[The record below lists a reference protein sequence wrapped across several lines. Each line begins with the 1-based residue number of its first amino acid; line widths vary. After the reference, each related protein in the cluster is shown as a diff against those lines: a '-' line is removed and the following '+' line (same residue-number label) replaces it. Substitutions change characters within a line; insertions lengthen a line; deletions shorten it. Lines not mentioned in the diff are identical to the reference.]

1 MKTEATQERTRLTAA
16 RALVLV
22 LVLGGLLALI
32 LFPRLERFYQK
43 QAGVDGQA
51 SLLLAAEGLNGALR
65 QYAPLPA
72 LVAERETLRAL
83 LEDPDNAALLAE
95 VNEDLRQT
103 AFRLK
108 ASDVY
113 VMDITGY
120 TIAASNYL
128 KDAPF
133 IGRSFSFRPYF
144 TQALDGGLGRYFALG
159 TTSGER
165 GYFYAAPVED
175 GTRIVGVVAI
185 KFTVD
190 GFEETWRTGPYT
202 VLVSDLLGV
211 VFMSNREDWHFRALA
226 PLSDRDRQQ
235 IASSRQYPLDRVHP
249 LANHS
254 NPLGEDLS
262 LRTFEDDGTRESFV
276 SATTR
281 ISDAGWD
288 VTILVPAGPARARAL
303 ATLASGLL
311 IFMALGLMVMVYL
324 QRRARLM
331 DRIAAQASAQEMLET
346 RVTQRTFDLNQ
357 ANSQLRAEI
366 EERRATEAQLKRTQ
380 TELVQAGKLAAL
392 GQMSAALSHEF
403 NQPLAAV
410 KAYADNANTLLQRQ
424 RSQEAQEN
432 ISRISEMTDRMATI
446 SRHLRNFARR
456 PQEDVLPTPL
466 LRVIEDALA
475 VMDVRLKSCN
485 ARVDFTIPE
494 TEVWVA
500 GGNVRLQQVI
510 VNLLNN
516 ALDAMEGLSDPLI
529 SLDLAVSEGTCA
541 LIVRDHGSGLEDDAL
556 QQVFDPFY
564 TTKGPGEGLGLGL
577 SISYNIVRDFG
588 GSITAENHPDG
599 GAVFTL
605 TLQRRN
611 APQRQAAE

>member
-1 MKTEATQERTRLTAA
+1 MTELSPQTQQQSTGA
-16 RALVLV
+16 RVLI
-22 LVLGGLLALI
+22 GILI
-32 LFPRLERFYQK
+32 LCAVLAALAFPRLERFYQLE
-43 QAGVDGQA
+43 AGADGKA
-51 SLLLAAEGLNGALR
+51 SLALATEGLNGALR

-72 LVAERETLRAL
+72 LVAERPTLRAL
-83 LEDPDNAALLAE
+83 LNDPDNAALVTQ
-95 VNEDLRQT
+95 VNEELRQT
-103 AFRLK
+103 AYRLK
-108 ASDVY
+108 ASDIY

-120 TIAASNYL
+120 TLAASNYL

-165 GYFYAAPVED
+165 GYFFAAPVED
-175 GTRIVGVVAI
+175 GTRIVGVVAL

-211 VFMSNREDWHFRALA
+211 VFMSDREDWHFRALA

-235 IASSRQYPLDRVHP
+235 IASSRQYPLNRVTP
-249 LANHS
+249 LENS
-254 NPLGEDLS
+254 VVQLGDGLS
-262 LRTFEDDGTRESFV
+262 LRSFDDEGTGSSYV

-288 VTILVPAGPARARAL
+288 VTILVPTAGARISAL
-303 ATLASGLL
+303 TTLAIGMLV
-311 IFMALGLMVMVYL
+311 FMAAGLGVAAYL

-331 DRIAAQASAQEMLET
+331 ERIAAQASAQAMLET
-346 RVTQRTFDLNQ
+346 RVAQRTADLNE
-357 ANSQLRAEI
+357 ANTQLRAEI
-366 EERRATEAQLKRTQ
+366 DERRATEARLKQTQ
-380 TELVQAGKLAAL
+380 TELVQAGKMAAL

-410 KAYADNANTLLQRQ
+410 KAYADNAQTLLDRD
-424 RSQEAQEN
+424 RSTEAKEN
-432 ISRISEMTDRMATI
+432 ISRISQMTDRMAAI

-466 LRVIEDALA
+466 LQVVDDALA
-475 VMDVRLKSCN
+475 VMEVRAKGLN
-485 ARVDFTIPE
+485 AQVAYNRPP

-500 GGNVRLQQVI
+500 GGHVRLQQVI
-510 VNLLNN
+510 VNLVSN
-516 ALDAMEGLSDPLI
+516 ALDAMEGMDAPRLDISITEEDEASVLRIRDYGPGLSSDVQTQL
-529 SLDLAVSEGTCA
+529 
-541 LIVRDHGSGLEDDAL
+541 
-556 QQVFDPFY
+556 FDPFF
-564 TTKGPGEGLGLGL
+564 TTKGPGHGLGLGL

-588 GSITAENHPDG
+588 GAIDGENHPEG
-599 GAVFTL
+599 GAVFSL
-605 TLQRRN
+605 RLKRRA
-611 APQRQAAE
+611 APQQQAAE

>member
-1 MKTEATQERTRLTAA
+1 MKADAIHNRPRLTAG
-16 RALVLV
+16 RALFFV
-22 LVLGGLLALI
+22 LVLGSVLALL
-32 LFPRLERFYQK
+32 LFPRLERFYLL
-43 QAGVDGQA
+43 QAGAEGRA
-51 SLLLAAEGLNGALR
+51 SLLLATEGLNGALR

-72 LVAERETLRAL
+72 LVAERENLRT
-83 LEDPDNAALLAE
+83 LLADPGNTALQAE
-95 VNEDLRQT
+95 INEELRQT

-108 ASDVY
+108 ASDIY
-113 VMDITGY
+113 LMDITGL
-120 TIAASNYL
+120 TLAASNYL

-175 GTRIVGVVAI
+175 GTRIVGVVAV

-235 IASSRQYPLDRVHP
+235 IASSRQYPLNRVRP
-249 LANHS
+249 LPNTLE
-254 NPLGEDLS
+254 PLGEGLTQ
-262 LRTFEDDGTRESFV
+262 RIFEENGTRENFV

-281 ISDAGWD
+281 LSDAGWD
-288 VTILVPAGPARARAL
+288 VTILVPTGPARNRAL

-311 IFMALGLMVMVYL
+311 IFMALGLMAVVYL

-346 RVTQRTFDLNQ
+346 RVAQRTADLNQ
-357 ANSQLRAEI
+357 ANAQLRAEI
-366 EERRATEAQLKRTQ
+366 DERRATEAQLKQTQ

-410 KAYADNANTLLQRQ
+410 KAYADNAKTLLERA
-424 RSQEAQEN
+424 RTEDATEN
-432 ISRISEMTDRMATI
+432 ISRISQMTDRMAAI

-475 VMDVRLKSCN
+475 VMEVRLTNCSAKV
-485 ARVDFTIPE
+485 AFTPPE

-500 GGNVRLQQVI
+500 GGHVRLQQVI

-516 ALDAMEGLSDPLI
+516 ALDAMEGLPEPTVDLQLLI
-529 SLDLAVSEGTCA
+529 SGSTCQ
-541 LIVRDHGSGLEDDAL
+541 LIVRDHGSGLPEDARR
-556 QQVFDPFY
+556 QIFDPFY
-564 TTKGPGEGLGLGL
+564 TTKGPGKGLGLGL

-588 GSITAENHPDG
+588 GSISAENHEEG

-605 TLQRRN
+605 TLKRRE
-611 APQRQAAE
+611 APHQQAAE